1 MGHLIYGPGAEYEIE
16 DRTLAHVKIAIL
28 AKLRVQESFLMSWTI
43 DPAQGSGRVSVWMD
57 PAIPLQFRFS
67 GSRPPELNRVWLAAL
82 GHSAH
87 GTRGM
92 LIMAESEAADYLA
105 ANQLAA

>member
-1 MGHLIYGPGAEYEIE
+1 
-16 DRTLAHVKIAIL
+16 
-28 AKLRVQESFLMSWTI
+28 
-43 DPAQGSGRVSVWMD
+43 MD

-82 GHSAH
+82 AHSAH